1 MALAENSG
9 DAKVTR
15 AMKPTKQRKKSEYDA
30 KKQWKY
36 STLFTYGD
44 FSGRRR
50 RLRRNGSN
58 RSDGTRFVVVVVLK
72 E

>member
-1 MALAENSG
+1 MT
-9 DAKVTR
+9 K
-15 AMKPTKQRKKSEYDA
+15 AMKPTKQRKTSDDDA
-30 KKQWKY
+30 KNQWKY
-36 STLFTYGD
+36 STFFTDGD

-50 RLRRNGSN
+50 RLRRYGSN